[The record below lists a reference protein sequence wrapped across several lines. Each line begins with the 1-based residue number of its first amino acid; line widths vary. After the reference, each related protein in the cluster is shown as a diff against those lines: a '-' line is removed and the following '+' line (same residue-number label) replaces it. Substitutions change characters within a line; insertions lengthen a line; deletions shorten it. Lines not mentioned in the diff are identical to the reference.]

1 MISETI
7 LTFATPRDRDRF
19 LEDLIREECRRD
31 IARQKGLEKILKKV
45 KEVMPDGKN
54 TSQ

>member
-31 IARQKGLEKILKKV
+31 IAMRKGLEKILVKV
-45 KEVMPDGKN
+45 KEVSPDGGN
-54 TSQ
+54 

>member
-7 LTFATPRDRDRF
+7 LTFATPRDRDNY
-19 LEDLIREECRRD
+19 LEALIREECRRD
-31 IARQKGLEKILKKV
+31 IAQRNGLEKILKKV
-45 KEVMPDGKN
+45 KEVKPDGKN